1 MTTPLKTYVL
11 YLLVLAVPI
20 LNHWLPLLV
29 SGMISTHHT
38 VMVLSWVPYWGL
50 VLAAFLGLQLNQTR
64 IAVAC
69 LWILGTYFLFHEP
82 SFFQGVGLSPTRCL
96 EILGATFPLSL
107 VLIFSFKESRFLSSE
122 TLFRFLLAF
131 LPPIFL
137 VSLLSVDT
145 IGFQSLLYW
154 KDAPLVQGLR
164 VPQLAWLG
172 ALVLAG
178 VFAYWKE
185 PKTRLFLG
193 ALTCALP
200 VLGFALEQSLA
211 AYAKPFAPLPLVP
224 VILTFLAFT
233 LVLLHA
239 VFSLHWNRVFL
250 DPLTGIS
257 NRQSLEDRL
266 HTLTG
271 PFTLAMMDIDHFKRF
286 NDTYG
291 HEEGDNVLRMVAQHL
306 REHLGDRVYRYG
318 GEEFCAIFEE
328 TDGTEALA
336 LVETMREK
344 LEKRKFII
352 RRRLRKK
359 GGTAASSEKKSEGG
373 AQITLSI
380 GLACPNKKHP
390 TYKEVLPWADQCL
403 YQAKEKGRNR
413 SILADS

>member
-1 MTTPLKTYVL
+1 MAL
-11 YLLVLAVPI
+11 PI

-29 SGMISTHHT
+29 PGIISAHHT
-38 VMVLSWVPYWGL
+38 VMVLTWVPYWGL
-50 VLAAFLGLQLNQTR
+50 ALAAFLGLQLNQTR
-64 IAVAC
+64 ISVSC
-69 LWILGTYFLFHEP
+69 LWILGTYFLFHQP
-82 SFFQGVGLSPTRCL
+82 DFFQGIGLSPTRCL
-96 EILGATFPLSL
+96 EILGTTLPISL

-131 LPPIFL
+131 LPPVFL
-137 VSLLSVDT
+137 VSLLSVDAA
-145 IGFQSLLYW
+145 GFQSLLFW
-154 KDAPLVQGLR
+154 KGAPLALELR
-164 VPQLAWLG
+164 IPQLAWLC
-172 ALVLAG
+172 AFILAV
-178 VFAYWKE
+178 VFACWKE

-211 AYAKPFAPLPLVP
+211 AYAEPFAPLPLVP
-224 VILTFLAFT
+224 IILTFLAFT

-266 HTLTG
+266 HTLAG

-291 HEEGDNVLRMVAQHL
+291 HEEGDNVLRMVAEHL

-328 TDGTEALA
+328 TDGSEALA
-336 LVETMREK
+336 LVEAMRKK

-352 RRRLRKK
+352 RRKLRKK
-359 GGTAASSEKKSEGG
+359 SGDASGGEKISKRG

-413 SILADS
+413 SVLADS